1 METISHIPGRWR
13 WKLYPGASPASP
25 IYGICDTADENRL
38 LCNRMSGISV
48 SVIKIDKST
57 RNEGNPGIK
66 SPIRSTSEEENCF
79 VCQ

>member
-1 METISHIPGRWR
+1 MNTDSTMG
-13 WKLYPGASPASP
+13 LN
-25 IYGICDTADENRL
+25 ENRL

-66 SPIRSTSEEENCF
+66 SPIRSISEEENCF